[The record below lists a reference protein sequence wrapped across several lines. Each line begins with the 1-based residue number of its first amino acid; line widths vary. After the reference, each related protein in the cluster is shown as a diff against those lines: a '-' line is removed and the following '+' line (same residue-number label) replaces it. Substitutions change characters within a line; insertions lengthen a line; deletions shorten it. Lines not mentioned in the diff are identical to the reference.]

1 MMLHK
6 IINPLKDTINNF
18 PNVNIKNIKS
28 NSKEVKK
35 GDLFVALHGN
45 IVDGNN
51 FIDEAI
57 GLGASAIITSNRKIR
72 EKAIPHIIVN
82 NARETLSKVAS
93 SFYGDP
99 SKHLKIIGI
108 TGTNGKTTT
117 ASLIYSIL
125 KSAKIKVAQIGTL
138 GIKGEKEI
146 KSNSL
151 TTPDALTLQKT
162 FSYLQKNDFTH
173 VVMEVSSHSLSQ
185 NRVDNVDFDVAI
197 FTNLTSDHLDY
208 HKNIESYF
216 LAKSKLFKMLRP
228 DAIAIINNSASFGK
242 RIVKKCKSY
251 NLTYSATNKSDVI
264 FESLEV
270 KMVGINGSININ
282 DKTYKVKS
290 RLIGDFNSEN
300 ILAAVA
306 CAHSLNIEN
315 DKIET
320 GIERCSSI
328 PGRMEI
334 FKITSGA
341 KVIID
346 YAHTPDAYE
355 KVLVNIRELNPNFKN
370 LYVLF
375 GAGGDRDKSKRKK
388 MGSIVE
394 NFATHAFIVPDNPRT
409 ENQVDIFK
417 NIKSGFKK
425 SNYTLFKDRDLGI
438 KTVIGNS
445 KESDIVVILGKGRE
459 NYQIIGESKVYQS
472 DFDII
477 KSYQ

>member
-6 IINPLKDTINNF
+6 IINPLEETINNF

-35 GDLFVALHGN
+35 GDLFIAVNGN

-57 GLGASAIITSNRKIR
+57 ELGASAIITSNKKMQ
-72 EKAIPHIIVN
+72 EKAIPHIIVHD
-82 NARETLSKVAS
+82 ARKTLSKVAS

-99 SKHLKIIGI
+99 SKELKVIGI

-125 KSAKIKVAQIGTL
+125 KNAKFKVAQIGTL

-146 KSNSL
+146 QSNSL

-162 FSYLQKNDFTH
+162 FSSLLKNNFTH

-185 NRVDNVDFDVAI
+185 NRVDNVDFDIAL

-208 HKNIESYF
+208 HKDIESYF
-216 LAKSKLFKMLRP
+216 IAKSILFEMLRP
-228 DAIAIINNSASFGK
+228 DAIAIVNNSAIFGK
-242 RIVKKCKSY
+242 RIIKKCKSHHI
-251 NLTYSATNKSDVI
+251 TYSARNKSDII
-264 FESLEV
+264 FDNLKV
-270 KMVGINGSININ
+270 KMDGINGSINIS
-282 DKTYKVKS
+282 DKNYKVKS

-306 CAHSLNIEN
+306 CAHFLKIDT
-315 DKIET
+315 DKIEK
-320 GIERCSSI
+320 GIEKCSSI

-334 FKITSGA
+334 FKMASGA

-355 KVLVNIRELNPNFKN
+355 KVLFNIKELNLNFKN

-394 NFATHAFIVPDNPRT
+394 TFATHAFIVPDNPRT
-409 ENQVDIFK
+409 EDQVAIFK
-417 NIKSGFKK
+417 DIKSGFKK
-425 SNYTLFKDRDLGI
+425 NNYTLFDDRDLGV

-445 KESDIVVILGKGRE
+445 KENDVVVILGKGRE
-459 NYQIIGESKVYQS
+459 NYQIIGKTK
-472 DFDII
+472 FINLI
-477 KSYQ
+477 WIL